1 MPSYCCFCCPAGT
14 YNDNALTDPCPSC
27 GRPFGFPLAQAPA
40 EIGDYKILRPLGR
53 GFYAAT
59 YVAEQKTGLRMALR
73 HTIVR
78 GVLYPE
84 RELVSQFFQAPAQA
98 TK

>member
-53 GFYAAT
+53 GF
-59 YVAEQKTGLRMALR
+59 
-73 HTIVR
+73 
-78 GVLYPE
+78 
-84 RELVSQFFQAPAQA
+84 
-98 TK
+98 